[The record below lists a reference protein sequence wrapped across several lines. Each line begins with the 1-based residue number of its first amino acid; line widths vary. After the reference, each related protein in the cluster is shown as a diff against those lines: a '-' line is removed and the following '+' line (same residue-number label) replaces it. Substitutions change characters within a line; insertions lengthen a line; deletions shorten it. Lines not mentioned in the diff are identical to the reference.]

1 MSQGTQPGC
10 QICAVLCQFVSTIAF
25 LPVEYNPESDSDS
38 HQLNLSS
45 EEVRIISY
53 PSGATTQHHNPNVL
67 RHEAKSIIF
76 MGNHLEG
83 QLRTAFP
90 KAA

>member
-1 MSQGTQPGC
+1 M
-10 QICAVLCQFVSTIAF
+10 LCQFVSTIAF